1 MARFLGDEECP
12 PRSGMQSVMGS
23 AVWGGGFFEQQV
35 IFLKPMFAW
44 SSRKCVCPSRLSY
57 SSVLDKS

>member
-35 IFLKPMFAW
+35 IFLKTN
-44 SSRKCVCPSRLSY
+44 VCLAFPQVRLPEPT
-57 SSVLDKS
+57 